1 MFMKKLKEV
10 RNGAGLSQKA
20 LAERLSISQ
29 QAYAKYENGTASPNP
44 ETIKKLSEIL
54 NVSAD
59 YLLGTE
65 TNIAPEEQNAMF
77 LEKNNVYMLPLYA
90 NASAG
95 FGTSANNEVL
105 EQLPCYIKS
114 KAEAENSLCIKVV
127 GDSMYPKIEE
137 GDILQVHKQDS
148 VDSGAIA
155 VVLLDKSDGY
165 VKKIVY
171 GEDWI
176 ELHSINPMYPVQRF
190 EGKDAYRIEVVGL
203 VKKIIKNV

>member
-1 MFMKKLKEV
+1 M
-10 RNGAGLSQKA
+10 
-20 LAERLSISQ
+20 
-29 QAYAKYENGTASPNP
+29 
-44 ETIKKLSEIL
+44 
-54 NVSAD
+54 
-59 YLLGTE
+59 
-65 TNIAPEEQNAMF
+65 
-77 LEKNNVYMLPLYA
+77 
-90 NASAG
+90 
-95 FGTSANNEVL
+95 
-105 EQLPCYIKS
+105 
-114 KAEAENSLCIKVV
+114 
-127 GDSMYPKIEE
+127 
-137 GDILQVHKQDS
+137 HKQDS

>member
-10 RNGAGLSQKA
+10 RNRAGLSQKA

-65 TNIAPEEQNAMF
+65 KNIAPEEQNAMF

-95 FGTSANNEVL
+95 FGTSANNEEL

-114 KAEAENSLCIKVV
+114 KLEAENSLCIKVV

-171 GEDWI
+171 GDDWI